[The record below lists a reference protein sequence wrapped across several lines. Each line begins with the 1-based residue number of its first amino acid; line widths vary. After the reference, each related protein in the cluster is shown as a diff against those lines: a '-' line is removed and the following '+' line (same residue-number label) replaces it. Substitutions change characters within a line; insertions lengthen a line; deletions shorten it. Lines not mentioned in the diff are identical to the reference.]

1 MKINLKKIPKDR
13 VVAVQI
19 PDKDCAEVFLS
30 EMKDKY
36 PRKVGAWDKAIFEQ
50 NYHNSGGVCYIP
62 HFETEGGMTHW
73 SLDMAR
79 RRGYQIL
86 NWIDVL
92 DEETVLETGF
102 GDLPIEALFG

>member
-1 MKINLKKIPKDR
+1 MKVNLKKIPRDR

-19 PDKDCAEVFLS
+19 PDRDSAEAFLS
-30 EMKDKY
+30 AMKDEY
-36 PRKVGAWDKAIFEQ
+36 PLKVSNWDKPIFEQ
-50 NYHNSGGVCYIP
+50 NYHNSEGVCYIP
-62 HFETEGGMTHW
+62 HFERAGGMTHW

-79 RRGYQIL
+79 HRGYQIL

-92 DEETVLETGF
+92 DEEAELETGF